1 VFLYLDADTSEWPGV
16 GVTSLSGCSRPGKSE
31 AGTEGSVPP
40 GVSMFRYNPA
50 RTGGPLGVSGP
61 TDSVT
66 EQWVVQAPGIG
77 YSLAVFDDTVYTGS
91 NDG

>member
-31 AGTEGSVPP
+31 AGTEDRFLPASRCSDTIPP
-40 GVSMFRYNPA
+40 GRA
-50 RTGGPLGVSGP
+50 DHWVSGP